1 MLTTT
6 WETVSSMDRFIDDV
20 MGSALG
26 AATNPRTF
34 SPNVDVRASD
44 TEVRVI
50 CDVPGVK
57 REDLDISLENR
68 VLTIRG
74 SRSFESS
81 ENEQV
86 MLGRSY
92 GEFQRQFALPDSLDD
107 APRRSSRDQ
116 QIVSGARTCR
126 SAQRRLVSPRRLC
139 RLGGDG
145 TDRGLREAATAWC
158 GA

>member
-6 WETVSSMDRFIDDV
+6 WQTVSTLDRFIDDV

-34 SPNVDVRASD
+34 DPSIDVRASA

-57 REDLDISLENR
+57 REDLEITLENR
-68 VLTIRG
+68 VLSIKG
-74 SRSFESS
+74 SRRFESS

-92 GEFQRQFALPDSLDD
+92 GEFQRQFALPDSLDHTNLS
-107 APRRSSRDQ
+107 ANLSNGVLT
-116 QIVSGARTCR
+116 VSIPKQPNARPTKIR
-126 SAQRRLVSPRRLC
+126 VE
-139 RLGGDG
+139 GD
-145 TDRGLREAATAWC
+145 TEPKQFKE
-158 GA
+158 

>member
-6 WETVSSMDRFIDDV
+6 WQTVSNLDRFIDDV

-34 SPNVDVRASD
+34 NPSVDVRASD
-44 TEVRVI
+44 NEVRVI
-50 CDVPGVK
+50 CDVPGVR
-57 REDLDISLENR
+57 REDLDITLENR
-68 VLTIRG
+68 VLTIKG
-74 SRSFESS
+74 SRSFESN

-107 APRRSSRDQ
+107 TNLSANLANGVLTVTIPKQ
-116 QIVSGARTCR
+116 PKARPTKIR
-126 SAQRRLVSPRRLC
+126 IQ
-139 RLGGDG
+139 GD
-145 TDRGLREAATAWC
+145 TEAKQFTE
-158 GA
+158 

>member
-1 MLTTT
+1 MLTKT
-6 WETVSSMDRFIDDV
+6 WETVSTLDRFIDDA

-34 SPNVDVRASD
+34 NPSVDVRASES
-44 TEVRVI
+44 EVRVI

-57 REDLDISLENR
+57 REDLDITLENR

-81 ENEQV
+81 EKEQV

-107 APRRSSRDQ
+107 TNLSANLANGVLTVSIPKQPKARPTKIP
-116 QIVSGARTCR
+116 IVGEGEVKQFT
-126 SAQRRLVSPRRLC
+126 
-139 RLGGDG
+139 G
-145 TDRGLREAATAWC
+145 
-158 GA
+158 

>member
-6 WETVSSMDRFIDDV
+6 WETVSNLDRFIDDV

-34 SPNVDVRASD
+34 NPNVDVRASD

-57 REDLDISLENR
+57 REDLDITLENR

-74 SRSFESS
+74 SRSFESN

-107 APRRSSRDQ
+107 TNLSANLANGVLT
-116 QIVSGARTCR
+116 VSIPKQPK
-126 SAQRRLVSPRRLC
+126 AQPTKIRIE
-139 RLGGDG
+139 GD
-145 TDRGLREAATAWC
+145 TETKQFTE
-158 GA
+158 

>member
-6 WETVSSMDRFIDDV
+6 WQTVSNLDRFIDDV

-26 AATNPRTF
+26 AATNARTF
-34 SPNVDVRASD
+34 NPSVDVRASD
-44 TEVRVI
+44 NEVRVI
-50 CDVPGVK
+50 CDVPGVR
-57 REDLDISLENR
+57 REDLDITLENR

-74 SRSFESS
+74 SRSFESN

-107 APRRSSRDQ
+107 ANLSANLANGVLTVSSPKQPKARPTKI
-116 QIVSGARTCR
+116 QIK
-126 SAQRRLVSPRRLC
+126 
-139 RLGGDG
+139 GD
-145 TDRGLREAATAWC
+145 TEAKQFTE
-158 GA
+158 

>member
-6 WETVSSMDRFIDDV
+6 WQTVSNLDRFIDDV
-20 MGSALG
+20 MGAALG

-34 SPNVDVRASD
+34 NPAVDVLASD
-44 TEVRVI
+44 NEVRVV

-57 REDLDISLENR
+57 LEDLDITLENR
-68 VLTIRG
+68 VLTIKG
-74 SRSFESS
+74 SRSFESN

-107 APRRSSRDQ
+107 TNLSANLTNGVLTVCIPKQ
-116 QIVSGARTCR
+116 PKARPTKIPIE
-126 SAQRRLVSPRRLC
+126 A
-139 RLGGDG
+139 D
-145 TDRGLREAATAWC
+145 TDAKQFTE
-158 GA
+158 